1 MTNNNKNTFL
11 NEDDFNISITNEQH
25 KQELTIIGETG
36 KSSGII
42 NAINFPHFN
51 ISLSNKNK
59 LYSNHLELINQKL
72 DNYNLILFFS

>member
-42 NAINFPHFN
+42 NAIK
-51 ISLSNKNK
+51 S
-59 LYSNHLELINQKL
+59 
-72 DNYNLILFFS
+72 